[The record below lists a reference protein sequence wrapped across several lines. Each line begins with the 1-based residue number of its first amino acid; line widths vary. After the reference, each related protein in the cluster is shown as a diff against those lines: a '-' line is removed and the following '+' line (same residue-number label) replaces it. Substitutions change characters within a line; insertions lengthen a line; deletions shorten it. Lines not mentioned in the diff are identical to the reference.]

1 MERTSIKG
9 RYSIIRFMPDVY
21 NGEIINVGIL
31 GHDENGKVHFKLI
44 SEESNKIKSFG
55 SNVKKNYRFIKE
67 KIEYYLNNTTGTVGY
82 VGNISI
88 AAPIKEDFIERIIDY
103 FSDSYISFSKPRWIK
118 SINISN
124 IFNNLYFRYTGDIID
139 KKIEVNTKT
148 QVSDI
153 FKKRNFLGIKVKK
166 DYKKPLK
173 DFEDITLKIDFIY
186 KNGVWNYIQVV
197 PKLDSNQKKVDFIG
211 EIKLLFE
218 NIDSNDKVKFVY
230 EDGSKAEL
238 IEILNH
244 IKANNIIEKIDFNNK
259 NNVDN
264 LLKDI
269 NDNAK
274 NNIEKLLAI

>member
-21 NGEIINVGIL
+21 NGEILNVGIL

-55 SNVKKNYRFIKE
+55 TNIKKNYRFIKE
-67 KIEYYLNNTTGTVGY
+67 KIEYYLTNTTGTVGY

-88 AAPIKEDFIERIIDY
+88 ATPVKEDFIEKIIDY
-103 FSDSYISFSKPRWIK
+103 FTDNYISFSKPRWIK
-118 SINISN
+118 SININN
-124 IFNNLYFRYTGDIID
+124 IFNSLYFRYTGDIID
-139 KKIEVNTKT
+139 KKIEVNTKS

-153 FKKRNFLGIKVKK
+153 FKQRNLLGIKVKK

-230 EDGSKAEL
+230 EDESKAEL

-244 IKANNIIEKIDFNNK
+244 IKSKNIIEKIDFNNK
-259 NNVDN
+259 NKVDN
-264 LLKDI
+264 LLNDI